1 MNKAILVIDMPDNCN
16 DCTFCYY
23 SDGKI
28 PICFHTNFV
37 IDEPKGTPEWCFL
50 KPMPRMKFT
59 YVNYDDDATAN
70 YNRGWNDCLKKI
82 KGE

>member
-1 MNKAILVIDMPDNCN
+1 MNKAILVIDMPDNCH

-23 SDGKI
+23 SDGKV
-28 PICFHTNFV
+28 PICSHTLWA
-37 IDEPKGTPEWCFL
+37 IDEPKAIPKWCFL

-59 YVNYDDDATAN
+59 YIGYDDDATAN

>member
-1 MNKAILVIDMPDNCN
+1 MDKAILVIDMPNNCN

-23 SDGKI
+23 SDGRV
-28 PICFHTNFV
+28 PICSHTNWA
-37 IDEPKGTPEWCFL
+37 IDEPKATPDWCFL

-59 YVNYDDDATAN
+59 YVNYDDESTAN